1 MTRPAAGGHYNPYLP
16 ANTLRAYH
24 GDNRHVSRRRP
35 PRGLVFHYDRGV
47 QYTGGQFR
55 KLAKGHGFIR
65 SMSRKGD
72 CRDNACAETFFKTLR
87 AELIRRK
94 IYRSREEARRAI
106 FEYVEIFYNRKRLHS
121 YLGYLTP
128 TEYEELEERKTA

>member
-1 MTRPAAGGHYNPYLP
+1 
-16 ANTLRAYH
+16 
-24 GDNRHVSRRRP
+24 
-35 PRGLVFHYDRGV
+35 
-47 QYTGGQFR
+47 
-55 KLAKGHGFIR
+55 
-65 SMSRKGD
+65 
-72 CRDNACAETFFKTLR
+72 
-87 AELIRRK
+87 LIRDK